1 MINTRRE
8 KFQDVRLREAL
19 AYAFDFE
26 WANKNLMFD
35 SYART
40 QSCFQNSEMM
50 ATGKPSKEEV
60 ALLEPFKDKL
70 PAAVFAEA
78 WQAPK
83 SDGSGQDR
91 RQLRRSA
98 ELLNSAGWTV
108 KEGKRVNAKDEP
120 FTVEFLAFERV
131 SEPHHAL
138 YIKNL
143 ASLGIEANL
152 RVVDPVQYR
161 SRMQE
166 FDFDISMNRVVLP
179 LTPGDALR
187 AYFSSKTAM
196 AKGAPN
202 FAGIANPV
210 VDALIDKAI
219 AANDRQSLYTACRA
233 LDRVLRSE
241 HYWVAGWFKPSHWI
255 AYWDIFGHPA
265 EKPHYSRGIPE
276 DLVVRRRQGAEDGH
290 LAAGPQ
296 LAEHRAAVDLA
307 VQGPGR

>member
-1 MINTRRE
+1 M
-8 KFQDVRLREAL
+8 REAL

-35 SYART
+35 AYART

-50 ATGKPSKEEV
+50 AKGKPSPEEL
-60 ALLEPFKDKL
+60 ALLEPFKGKL
-70 PAAVFAEA
+70 RRRCSARLGFPPV
-78 WQAPK
+78 

-98 ELLNSAGWTV
+98 ELLNTAGWTV
-108 KEGKRVNAKDEP
+108 KEGKRVNAKGEP
-120 FTVEFLAFERV
+120 LALEFLAFERV

-143 ASLGIEANL
+143 AALGVEATM

-166 FDFDISMNRVVLP
+166 FDFDISMNRISLP

-187 AYFSSKTAM
+187 AYFSSKSADG
-196 AKGAPN
+196 KGSPN
-202 FAGIANPV
+202 FSGIANPV
-210 VDALIDKAI
+210 VDALIDKAV

-255 AYWDIFGHPA
+255 AYWDIFGRPDV
-265 EKPHYSRGIPE
+265 KPRYARGMPE
-276 DLVVRRRQGAEDGH
+276 TWWYDADK
-290 LAAGPQ
+290 AAKLG
-296 LAEHRAAVDLA
+296 
-307 VQGPGR
+307 G